1 MMRCSVKPSSHAR
14 CSRHAPCAVGRGA
27 SSLRAITCVAALCL
41 AAAFGSSELHA
52 HDGPEHV
59 IERINSEIE
68 QSGPTKW
75 LLYSRAMEY
84 RALRNYGHA
93 EADLASAD
101 QLEPGDWSVQM
112 QWIQVLAKLGRH
124 AEATRRAEALVR
136 DLPKNANSGIHADV
150 LALNGHVY
158 AELGRWSDAAELF
171 RQSVAMRPDV
181 NYILMR
187 SRALTHLPE
196 RRDEQLQSLRSSWE
210 SMQSPVILRELC
222 DVLLRAEGNSAE
234 RELAEASEIIER
246 ELAVNRLRSAWLIR
260 RAMLNQ
266 RRGQTTAVEADLQA
280 ALSELAPRIDP
291 TVPDCELLV
300 QRGLARA
307 MLGDIALAQADLRR
321 AEHRHAPDWIL
332 APLMETIG
340 NRSAPTVVSP
350 DE

>member
-1 MMRCSVKPSSHAR
+1 MIRCPNHPPQS
-14 CSRHAPCAVGRGA
+14 SRHTPCAVGRGTL
-27 SSLRAITCVAALCL
+27 SLSAIAIVTALL
-41 AAAFGSSELHA
+41 IAVGSSPLRA

-59 IERINSEIE
+59 IERINAEIE
-68 QSGPTKW
+68 QSGPTQW

-84 RALRNYGHA
+84 RAVRKYGHA
-93 EADLASAD
+93 EADLAAAD

-280 ALSELAPRIDP
+280 ALAELAPRIDYM
-291 TVPDCELLV
+291 VPDCELLV